1 MKSNEIL
8 FAREMAEASEDLRR
22 LNEILE
28 DADKFRLKS
37 NQVYY
42 DITSK
47 VKYAPFVAVARA
59 ANNLVPGAIPFEMIT
74 DHKQRRLIVLVLRQA
89 VQGFI
94 EGKTLE
100 KIAKSG
106 EKG

>member
-37 NQVYY
+37 KQICLFVCFVYGGY
-42 DITSK
+42 G
-47 VKYAPFVAVARA
+47 R
-59 ANNLVPGAIPFEMIT
+59 
-74 DHKQRRLIVLVLRQA
+74 
-89 VQGFI
+89 
-94 EGKTLE
+94 
-100 KIAKSG
+100 
-106 EKG
+106 